1 MEDRIKD
8 KILDIEKYLEELEGI
23 IPNTFGEYDGSIEK
37 KAAGERYFEK
47 IVEAV
52 VDLAYLIIRKKQFN
66 MPESE
71 DQAFVILENKNIIS
85 QKLSKNLQNAKSMR
99 NFIIHRY
106 GEINNELVFN
116 AISEELEKD
125 IKEFVEIIKR
135 MR

>member
-106 GEINNELVFN
+106 AEINNELVFN